1 MVTCVIQA
9 GSSLGI
15 LIPPSVVLVLYAM
28 IARQPVLQLWLAGV
42 VPGLMMA
49 VIFAAYI
56 SVRCR
61 LQPELGPTLSEKER
75 AAITST
81 EKLSLLSE
89 GFLPL
94 AVFGTMMAL
103 FLTGI
108 TSLVESSV
116 VGALLATPAAAFS
129 RRLTRQVLEDT
140 TRNPLAISRMFL
152 WIILAALCLSSGYD
166 GDRKS
171 VV

>member
-61 LQPELGPTLSEKER
+61 LQPELGPTLSAKER

-81 EKLSLLSE
+81 EQLSLLSE
-89 GFLPL
+89 RSEG
-94 AVFGTMMAL
+94 GR
-103 FLTGI
+103 
-108 TSLVESSV
+108 
-116 VGALLATPAAAFS
+116 VGKEWVSTWRSRGAAS
-129 RRLTRQVLEDT
+129 
-140 TRNPLAISRMFL
+140 P
-152 WIILAALCLSSGYD
+152 
-166 GDRKS
+166 
-171 VV
+171 

>member
-61 LQPELGPTLSEKER
+61 LQPGLGPTLSEKER

-81 EKLSLLSE
+81 QKLSLLSV
-89 GFLPL
+89 GFLPRRS
-94 AVFGTMMAL
+94 A
-103 FLTGI
+103 
-108 TSLVESSV
+108 ERR
-116 VGALLATPAAAFS
+116 VGKEGVNTVKS
-129 RRLTRQVLEDT
+129 RWA
-140 TRNPLAISRMFL
+140 P
-152 WIILAALCLSSGYD
+152 
-166 GDRKS
+166 
-171 VV
+171 